1 MSGVDL
7 CENRR
12 RSSENQIIIIYL
24 GEGVKANNTPLVV
37 ESEGDLSDHRE
48 LKAVDLLKVTG
59 YQRVDELLNF
69 IIGIDSSR
77 SKGGGGMTRI
87 YRTLL
92 LGDVVTRLE
101 NEIGIIFANDDI
113 ILDAN
118 FIKLLL
124 ALGAGRQAGGV
135 LSDADSVEQMRAANK
150 GEP

>member
-1 MSGVDL
+1 
-7 CENRR
+7 
-12 RSSENQIIIIYL
+12 
-24 GEGVKANNTPLVV
+24 
-37 ESEGDLSDHRE
+37 
-48 LKAVDLLKVTG
+48 
-59 YQRVDELLNF
+59 
-69 IIGIDSSR
+69 
-77 SKGGGGMTRI
+77 MTRI